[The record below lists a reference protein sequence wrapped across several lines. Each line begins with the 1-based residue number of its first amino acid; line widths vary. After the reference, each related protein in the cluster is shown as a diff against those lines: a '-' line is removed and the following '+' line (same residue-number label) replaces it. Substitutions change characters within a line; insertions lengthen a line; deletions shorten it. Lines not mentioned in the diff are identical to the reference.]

1 MGAGLVVSGFSEHQ
15 GSHQNI
21 RVLISTVLGEI
32 AGQSRSAA
40 IMALAAEA
48 EAALRELA
56 AVLSKAETML
66 PLAALRVLGE
76 LACTDEHDE
85 LEAEVREDI
94 AAMLAKAAGDAG
106 DPVKYKAAVEQW
118 VRRWHVF
125 TALYDL
131 AENVEPTDELAQL
144 FTGFMYKNRQRS
156 SRSGRQGLGDSMAE
170 MAQHILAQ
178 VCCVRART
186 RARALQ
192 SPTARG
198 RKRGWEAS

>member
-1 MGAGLVVSGFSEHQ
+1 MGVKVGCKRKSWVLARQVDRIAKIGGVSC
-15 GSHQNI
+15 
-21 RVLISTVLGEI
+21 VLPT

-40 IMALAAEA
+40 MALAA

-56 AVLSKAETML
+56 AVLAKSETMQ

-76 LACTDEHDE
+76 LACTDEHDA
-85 LEAEVREDI
+85 LEAELRDDI

-131 AENVEPTDELAQL
+131 AENVEPTNELVQL

-178 VCCVRART
+178 VCCVQART
-186 RARALQ
+186 RARAMQ